1 MGKLAITGGKPVRAK
16 PQERVKWPQ
25 HDQAECE
32 ALARVANSGRWQQ
45 GPEVAEFEEMFAAYQ
60 HAKHAICANNG
71 TVTMEIALR
80 AFGVGAGDEVII
92 PPLTFCAT
100 GLCALM
106 VGAIPVF
113 ADVERHNSNL
123 CPKAFEASITDRTRA
138 VIPIHYGGTP
148 ADMDGIMEVARK
160 HDIRVIEDAAHAHGA
175 EWKGT
180 RVGAIGDIGS
190 FSFQSEKMMVSGDGG
205 IMTTN
210 DDDFAALCK
219 SLRTFGY
226 GYPEPLMTSNWRL
239 SEFQAAVLK
248 VQFTRIDDQIEYR
261 MKNAQIFLDRIEEF
275 DGGITYQMDER
286 VTRLNG
292 YNIPLQYNAPK
303 FKGLPR
309 TKFLEALQAEG
320 YTMHTGYTV
329 PLYKG
334 RLYQEK
340 AFGAS
345 WAGDKHGRK
354 IDYTKVC
361 CPVAEKLAD
370 EEMLTIGHEC
380 NLMGSAED
388 MNGLV
393 DAIVKIQQNVDEI
406 V

>member
-1 MGKLAITGGKPVRAK
+1 MGKLAITGGTPVRAT
-16 PQERVKWPQ
+16 PQERIEWPQ

-32 ALARVANSGRWQQ
+32 ALARVADSGRWQQ
-45 GPEVAEFEEMFAAYQ
+45 GPEVSEFEEMFAAYQ

-113 ADVERHNSNL
+113 ADVERNSSNL
-123 CPKAFEASITDRTRA
+123 CPKAFEAAVTDRTRA
-138 VIPIHYGGTP
+138 VIPVHIGGTP

-160 HDIRVIEDAAHAHGA
+160 HDIKVIEDAAHAHGS
-175 EWKGT
+175 EWKGV

-210 DDDFAALCK
+210 DDDYAALCD
-219 SLRTFGY
+219 SLRRFGY
-226 GYPEPLMTSNWRL
+226 GYPEPLMTSNWRM

-248 VQFTRIDDQIEYR
+248 VQFTRIDDQIARR
-261 MKNAQIFLDRIEEF
+261 MKNAQIFFDRLGEI
-275 DGGITYQMDER
+275 DGLTYEMDER

-292 YNIPLQYNAPK
+292 YNIPLIYEAEK
-303 FKGLPR
+303 FKGLHR
-309 TKFLEALQAEG
+309 DKFIEVLQAEG
-320 YTMHTGYTV
+320 YAMSGLYTT

-340 AFGAS
+340 LFGPS
-345 WAGDKHGRK
+345 WVGDKHGRE
-354 IDYTKVC
+354 IDYTKVH
-361 CPVAEKLAD
+361 CPVAEKLAY
-370 EEMLTIGHEC
+370 EERLTISHGR

-388 MNGLV
+388 VNGLV
-393 DAIVKIQQNVDEI
+393 DAIIKIQQNVEEI

>member
-1 MGKLAITGGKPVRAK
+1 MGKLAITGGSPVRAT
-16 PQERVKWPQ
+16 PQEKTKWPY
-25 HDQAECE
+25 HDEAECE

-45 GPEVAEFEEMFAAYQ
+45 AVEVAEFEEMFAAYQ

-80 AFGVGAGDEVII
+80 AFGVGAGDEVVI

-100 GLCALM
+100 GLCVLM

-113 ADVERHNSNL
+113 ADVERHNGNL
-123 CPKAFEASITDRTRA
+123 CPKAFEDAVTDRTRA

-160 HDIRVIEDAAHAHGA
+160 HDIKVIEDAAHAHGC

-219 SLRTFGY
+219 SLRAFGY
-226 GYPEPLMTSNWRL
+226 GYTEPLMTSNWRM

-248 VQFTRIDDQIEYR
+248 VQFTRIDDQIAHR
-261 MKNAQIFLDRIEEF
+261 IKNAQIFLDRLDEI
-275 DGGITYQMDER
+275 DGLTYEMDER

-292 YNIPLQYNAPK
+292 YNIPLLYDASK

-309 TKFLEALQAEG
+309 AKFFEALQAEG
-320 YTMHTGYTV
+320 YNMHTVYTT

-340 AFGAS
+340 AFGSS
-345 WAGDKHGRK
+345 WVGDKHGRE

-361 CPVAEKLAD
+361 CPVAEKLAY
-370 EEMLTIGHEC
+370 EEGLSIGHWL

-393 DAIVKIQQNVDEI
+393 DAIVKIQQNVEEI
-406 V
+406 L

>member
-1 MGKLAITGGKPVRAK
+1 MGKLAITGGTPVRAT
-16 PQERVKWPQ
+16 PQEQLVWPQ
-25 HDQAECE
+25 HDQAECD
-32 ALARVANSGRWQQ
+32 ALARVADSGQWQQ

-60 HAKHAICANNG
+60 HAQHAICASNG

-100 GLCALM
+100 GLCVLM
-106 VGAIPVF
+106 VGAVPVF

-123 CPKAFEASITDRTRA
+123 CPKAFEAAITDRTRA
-138 VIPIHYGGTP
+138 VIPVHIGGTP

-160 HDIRVIEDAAHAHGA
+160 HDIKVIEDAAHAHGC

-210 DDDFAALCK
+210 DDDYAALCK

-226 GYPEPLMTSNWRL
+226 KSPKPLMTSNWRMG
-239 SEFQAAVLK
+239 EFQAAVLK
-248 VQFTRIDDQIEYR
+248 VQFSRLDDQIAHKMDNLDR
-261 MKNAQIFLDRIEEF
+261 FLDRLKEI
-275 DGGITYQMDER
+275 DGITYEMDER

-292 YNIPLQYNAPK
+292 YTVSLIYEAEK
-303 FKGLPR
+303 FKGLHR
-309 TKFLEALQAEG
+309 DKFLEALKAEG
-320 YTMHTGYTV
+320 YTMTASYTN

-345 WAGDKHGRK
+345 WVVEKLGQKV
-354 IDYTKVC
+354 DYSNVC
-361 CPVAEKLAD
+361 CPVAEKLAA
-370 EEMLTIGHEC
+370 EERITVGHHY
-380 NLMGSAED
+380 NLMGD
-388 MNGLV
+388 KKDIDGLV
-393 DAIVKIQQNVDEI
+393 DAIIKVQQNVEEI